1 MVLDMKK
8 RLVRLSNLKK
18 KMVRKINGLGHSTA
32 IENMAEKWLTYDSD
46 HEKSYCSDYWEKK
59 IECLNPQ
66 ARMRTFS
73 K

>member
-1 MVLDMKK
+1 
-8 RLVRLSNLKK
+8 
-18 KMVRKINGLGHSTA
+18 MVRKINGLGHSTA